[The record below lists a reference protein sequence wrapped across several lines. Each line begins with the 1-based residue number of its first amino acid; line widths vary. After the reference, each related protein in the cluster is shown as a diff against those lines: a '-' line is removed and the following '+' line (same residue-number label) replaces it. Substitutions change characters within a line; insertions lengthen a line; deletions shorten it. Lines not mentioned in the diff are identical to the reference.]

1 MDLIK
6 DDIKTV
12 YRKYLG
18 ASLAG
23 SVVMSIYSFID
34 TIAIGQSEGPLGA
47 ASMAVIN
54 PLFSVIVF
62 FALLCGVGGAVLYGN
77 ARGQG
82 REEKANALFTA
93 AVALMAVLTVIL
105 WLVFGLFHDPILTAF
120 GADEDLLPKVMEYAG
135 LIIAFIPAFII
146 PIFLGTFIRND
157 GAPGLAMAAVITGGC
172 VNIFGDWFFVFP
184 LGMGMRGAAL
194 ATVLGTVVQM
204 LVMCAHFFTKKCTL
218 KIVKPNR
225 ILPAIQQTLVIGFS
239 SSVLE
244 LGMAILGVI
253 INNQIMKYG
262 STNDL
267 AVYGVVATIA
277 ALFQAL
283 YGGVGQAIQ
292 PIVSANCGAG
302 FKDRIRE
309 TWKRSVGTVL
319 LMGVI
324 FALLGEL
331 FPKAIINL
339 FVEATPEVLAVA
351 PGVMRP
357 YFIMFIFAGINVLA
371 TYHMQSILRGNIAIF
386 TAIMRGL
393 VLSGALVII
402 MPAFMGIM
410 GVWTALPVAD
420 AIICAFNLWYIY
432 KRT

>member
-6 DDIKTV
+6 HDIKAV
-12 YRKYLG
+12 YRKYLA

-23 SVVMSIYSFID
+23 SVVLSIYSFID
-34 TIAIGQSEGPLGA
+34 TIAIGQSEGPIGA

-54 PLFSVIVF
+54 PLFGIIVF
-62 FALLCGVGGAVLYGN
+62 FALLCGIGGAVLYGN

-82 REEKANALFTA
+82 NEEKANAMFTA
-93 AVALMAVLTVIL
+93 ASALMAVLMVVI
-105 WLVFGLFHDPILTAF
+105 WLVFGIFHDPILTAF
-120 GADEDLLPKVMEYAG
+120 GADSELLPKVMEYAG
-135 LIIAFIPAFII
+135 LIIAFIPAFVI
-146 PIFLGTFIRND
+146 PIFLGAFIRND
-157 GAPGLAMAAVITGGC
+157 GAPGLAMAAVIIGGC

-184 LGMGMRGAAL
+184 MGLGMRGAAI

-204 LVMCAHFFTKKCTL
+204 LVMCVHFFTKKCTL
-218 KIVKPNR
+218 RLVKPNKVMKAVR
-225 ILPAIQQTLVIGFS
+225 KTLVIGFG

-244 LGMAILGVI
+244 LGMAVLGVI

-262 STNDL
+262 DTNDL

-302 FKDRIRE
+302 LKERIRE
-309 TWKRSVGTVL
+309 TWRRSMGTVII
-319 LMGVI
+319 MGVL
-324 FALLGEL
+324 FAALGEL
-331 FPKAIINL
+331 FPKAIISL
-339 FVEATPEVLAVA
+339 FVEATPEVLAAA

-357 YFIMFIFAGINVLA
+357 YFVMFIFAGINVLA

-386 TAIMRGL
+386 TAIMRGV
-393 VLSGALVII
+393 VLSGALV
-402 MPAFMGIM
+402 MLFPVFMDIL
-410 GVWTALPVAD
+410 GVWVALPVAD
-420 AIICAFNLWYIY
+420 ALICAFNLWYIY

>member
-6 DDIKTV
+6 SDIKTV
-12 YRKYLG
+12 YRKYLA

-34 TIAIGQSEGPLGA
+34 TIAIGQSEGPIGA
-47 ASMAVIN
+47 AAMAVIN
-54 PLFSVIVF
+54 PLYGVIVF
-62 FALLCGVGGAVLYGN
+62 FALLCGIGGAVLYGN

-82 REEKANALFTA
+82 NEEKANAMFTA
-93 AVALMAVLTVIL
+93 ATGLMAVLMVIL
-105 WLVFGLFHDPILTAF
+105 WAAFGFFHDPILTAF
-120 GADEDLLPKVMEYAG
+120 GADETLLPKVMEYGG
-135 LIIAFIPAFII
+135 LIIAFIPAFVI
-146 PIFLGTFIRND
+146 PIYLGTFIRND
-157 GAPGLAMAAVITGGC
+157 GAPGLVMAAVIAGGC

-184 LGMGMRGAAL
+184 LGMGMRGAAI
-194 ATVLGTVVQM
+194 ATVSGTTVQM
-204 LVMCAHFFTKKCTL
+204 LVMCSHFLTKKCTL
-218 KIVKPNR
+218 RFVKPNR
-225 ILPAIQQTLVIGFS
+225 IWPSLKQTLIIGFS

-244 LGMAILGVI
+244 LGTAILAVI

-267 AVYGVVATIA
+267 AVYGVVATIV

-302 FKDRIRE
+302 LKDRIRE
-309 TWKRSVGTVL
+309 TWKRSMGTVL
-319 LMGVI
+319 LMGII
-324 FALLGEL
+324 FALIGEL

-339 FVEATPEVLAVA
+339 FVEATPEVLAAA
-351 PGVMRP
+351 PSVMRP
-357 YFIMFIFAGINVLA
+357 YFIMFIFAGVNVLA
-371 TYHMQSILRGNIAIF
+371 TYHMQSILHGNVAIF

-393 VLSGALVII
+393 VLSGALVLLLPLFLDIL
-402 MPAFMGIM
+402 
-410 GVWTALPVAD
+410 GVWVALPIAD
-420 AIICAFNLWYIY
+420 AIICVFNIWYIN

>member
-6 DDIKTV
+6 SDIKTV
-12 YRKYLG
+12 YRKYLA

-82 REEKANALFTA
+82 KEEKANALFTA
-93 AVALMAVLTVIL
+93 AVALMAALTVIL
-105 WLVFGLFHDPILTAF
+105 WLVFGLFHDPLLTAF
-120 GADEDLLPKVMEYAG
+120 GADENLLPKVMEYAG

-218 KIVKPNR
+218 KLVKPNH
-225 ILPAIQQTLVIGFS
+225 ILPAVRQTLVIGFS
-239 SSVLE
+239 ASVLE
-244 LGMAILGVI
+244 LGMAILAVI
-253 INNQIMKYG
+253 INNRIMRYG
-262 STNDL
+262 DTNDL

-319 LMGVI
+319 LMGFV

-339 FVEATPEVLAVA
+339 FVEATPEVLDAA

-357 YFIMFIFAGINVLA
+357 YFIMFLFAGINVLA
-371 TYHMQSILRGNIAIF
+371 TYHMQSILRGNVAIF
-386 TAIMRGL
+386 TAIMRSV
-393 VLSGALVII
+393 VLSGALVMI
-402 MPAFMGIM
+402 MPVFMGIM
-410 GVWTALPVAD
+410 GVWIALPVTD
-420 AIICAFNLWYIY
+420 AIICLFNMWYIY
-432 KRT
+432 RRT